1 MESSTDQII
10 HHVVSVIT
18 EYSLNILG
26 AVLILL
32 IGTVAA
38 RLMYTWVYVGLSKA
52 SGVDDMLRT
61 FSSNVARY
69 IVLII
74 TIIAMLGQFG
84 IQTASLIAIFAT
96 AGLAVGL
103 ALQGTLSNIAA
114 GVMLLIFRPF
124 KVGDFVETAG
134 IAGTV
139 QSITLFVTELSTPD
153 NVQILAPNGQVWG
166 AAVKN
171 YSFHP
176 TRRVDLAIGID
187 YADDIGKAMTAIHSV
202 LNSDQRTLKDPE
214 PMVAVTELADNSVN
228 LTIRVWCQAENYWS
242 LKFDLTKNIKERL
255 HTEGM
260 TIPFPQRT
268 VHLLNTQA

>member
-1 MESSTDQII
+1 MEGSADTII
-10 HHVVSVIT
+10 HNLVNVIT

-26 AVLILL
+26 AIIILI
-32 IGTVAA
+32 IGTIVA
-38 RLMYTWVYVGLSKA
+38 RLIRKGVYAGLGKVQR
-52 SGVDDMLRT
+52 VDDTLRT
-61 FSSNVARY
+61 FFSNLARY

-96 AGLAVGL
+96 AGLAIGL

-202 LNSDQRTLKDPE
+202 LDADQRTLRDPE

-228 LTIRVWCQAENYWS
+228 LTVRVWCQAGDYWA
-242 LKFDLTKNIKERL
+242 LKFDLTKTIKERL
-255 HTEGM
+255 DTEGI

-268 VHLLNTQA
+268 VHLLNVQA